1 MGQTRYCFTD
11 ICIKRSNL
19 YNNPMRYIL
28 LSPFFRSGNWHL
40 SMFTNLSKVT
50 QLVYGWPR
58 IQRQALGFQN
68 PCSTHCNT
76 HVTQVCYKTQVQGAW
91 GGERLES
98 MKLTSSQGS
107 RAGEG
112 SESPG
117 GQGSTLS
124 GHGSFW
130 GNWGPWQE
138 VRCSNFPGKIW
149 VLSFRRLKVTGP

>member
-1 MGQTRYCFTD
+1 MCQTRYCFTN

-19 YNNPMRYIL
+19 CNNPMRFIL
-28 LSPFFRSGNWHL
+28 LAPFFRSGNWHL
-40 SMFTNLSKVT
+40 SMLTKWSKVT
-50 QLVYGWPR
+50 LLVCGWRR
-58 IQRQALGFQN
+58 IQRQASGFQSR
-68 PCSTHCNT
+68 CSNHCNT
-76 HVTQVCYKTQVQGAW
+76 HVTHACYKTQVQGGW

-98 MKLTSSQGS
+98 MKTISSQGS

-130 GNWGPWQE
+130 GNWGPWQFPWQE

-149 VLSFRRLKVTGP
+149 VL